1 MHDYSASYS
10 HSKPVS
16 WLSRLSVSL
25 CDNIVKRTIKVQYI
39 PHFTLSRAPTNK
51 CCWMLFFFFY
61 HKEYVKAL
69 TFQVLWRSGSE
80 INNICEGSWHVAS
93 FSLYWGT
100 FPTGLLVASE
110 ASHFI
115 NWKKKKKFKLKS
127 GHPGSKSCVLDICME
142 SGQHIE
148 NFPCRSNWVTLSKV
162 PTDWLRVCLL
172 RGQWCLEL

>member
-1 MHDYSASYS
+1 MGVKVTHDYSASYS

-25 CDNIVKRTIKVQYI
+25 CDNIVKRTIKVKYNHILPFWELQ
-39 PHFTLSRAPTNK
+39 RTNVAG
-51 CCWMLFFFFY
+51 CFFFFH

-115 NWKKKKKFKLKS
+115 NWKKKKKSL
-127 GHPGSKSCVLDICME
+127 
-142 SGQHIE
+142 
-148 NFPCRSNWVTLSKV
+148 NWSLVIQVVRAASWIFVWSLGNT
-162 PTDWLRVCLL
+162 
-172 RGQWCLEL
+172 